1 MSWESLN
8 YISDIIVVVE
18 NKEYHLHKAYL
29 VNIPYFETI
38 IKGNYYTNN
47 RIIMDEIVKKEPF
60 ESIMND
66 IYNVY
71 RKIFDY
77 SGVLKHNVTYID
89 NITESIE
96 KLILLRYYNLTSIE
110 EILLNYFSKEIMCSE
125 KYPTYE
131 ELDRLYEIGYLLEN
145 DISSQDKE
153 INYCLGYDIS
163 LKYKIIP
170 TRYLNL
176 VIEVLSLRASN
187 GRTKYGYIDDR
198 YGKEYRI
205 QIYEEDFSIFFDNE
219 AEEYF
224 TKYLY
229 DVTYILSTY
238 KYLSKQTWFFDAISP
253 FITLK
258 NN

>member
-1 MSWESLN
+1 MIFILIVNQILLSNIIIFDKTSFKSGFEILENHNKNHFLLQSKMSWESLN

-187 GRTKYGYIDDR
+187 GRK
-198 YGKEYRI
+198 
-205 QIYEEDFSIFFDNE
+205 NM
-219 AEEYF
+219 A
-224 TKYLY
+224 
-229 DVTYILSTY
+229 ILMTDME
-238 KYLSKQTWFFDAISP
+238 K
-253 FITLK
+253 
-258 NN
+258 